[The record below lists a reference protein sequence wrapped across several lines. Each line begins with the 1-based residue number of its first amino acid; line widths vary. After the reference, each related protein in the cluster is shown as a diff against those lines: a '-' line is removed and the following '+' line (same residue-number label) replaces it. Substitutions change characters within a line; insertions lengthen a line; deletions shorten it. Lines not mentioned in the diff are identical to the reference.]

1 MDKEPAPADA
11 RGDAGAGG
19 RAALSDGAGD
29 AGDERRAGGD
39 DGGEG
44 GITPSV
50 TTLSCQP
57 SAFSSSESA
66 TSGDDFKRPSEREV
80 YFS

>member
-11 RGDAGAGG
+11 RGDAGAGR

-39 DGGEG
+39 DGGDG
-44 GITPSV
+44 GIIQ
-50 TTLSCQP
+50 LSRRLR
-57 SAFSSSESA
+57 EK
-66 TSGDDFKRPSEREV
+66 KRLQR
-80 YFS
+80 YI